1 MVSKCL
7 LEKYLLIWK
16 SNFKVENNDLYHL
29 RNIIRNEI
37 IQNYVPL
44 DSMQWKST
52 ASLSPTKD
60 HDWVQSREDIRKTKL
75 EGLF

>member
-44 DSMQWKST
+44 DSMQ
-52 ASLSPTKD
+52 
-60 HDWVQSREDIRKTKL
+60 
-75 EGLF
+75 